1 MAFVKL
7 WISRSWDFDRNGLLL
22 RAPAVISV
30 KYPLCG
36 FLVKGLEVEDGMKTK
51 VGADVDKA
59 AKDDGK
65 DGE

>member
-1 MAFVKL
+1 M
-7 WISRSWDFDRNGLLL
+7 
-22 RAPAVISV
+22 ISV